1 MSQILLQILE
11 FYCQQGSVYGCANGA
26 AADTF
31 FHIPGAAKAR
41 KITFLGNIFTK
52 YVGIRKKKLGGG
64 KDGGRPERAVH
75 PLKMYLFCAFLYTHD
90 FAYGQRH

>member
-64 KDGGRPERAVH
+64 KEKGRPERAGERKRRERV
-75 PLKMYLFCAFLYTHD
+75 LYTHD
-90 FAYGQRH
+90 FAYGQKH